1 MSTAGYGPDTA
12 VVSSRILPGIGHG
25 KKNCIR
31 VETRKRPGIMKTPA
45 LNICRQIGII
55 SGILW

>member
-31 VETRKRPGIMKTPA
+31 VKTRKKPGK
-45 LNICRQIGII
+45 
-55 SGILW
+55 